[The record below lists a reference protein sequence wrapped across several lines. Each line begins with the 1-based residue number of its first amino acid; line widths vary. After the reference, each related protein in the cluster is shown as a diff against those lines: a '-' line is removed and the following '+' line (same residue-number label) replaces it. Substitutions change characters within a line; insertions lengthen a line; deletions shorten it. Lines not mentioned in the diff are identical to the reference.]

1 MGLHNLISF
10 ITYHH
15 FLTGL
20 AMLLAILYL
29 AYRKLAS
36 AIYLVDYACY
46 RPPNSNRIPMSMFIE
61 HVLLEKQ
68 FDDTNIDFQTK
79 ILEKSGFSE
88 ETCLHPSLCRLPRT
102 RSLSL
107 SIEEA
112 ATVMFS
118 MVADLLQ
125 KKDISP
131 KAIDILITNCSIYC
145 PTPSLSAMVINKFK
159 MRSNIMGYN
168 LSGMGCSAGII
179 AVGLAK
185 DLLRAHPNSLAL
197 IVSSEIL
204 SQDWYDG
211 KDRSMLLT
219 NCLFRMG
226 GAALLLSSRNQ
237 DKKAAK
243 YVLQHL
249 VRTNRAQDDQS
260 YKCVFMDMDTES
272 KTGVFIS
279 KGIVKEAGEALK
291 ANMAS
296 LGPLVLPL
304 SEKLHY
310 GLSMIR
316 QKTRGSRSSSLLV
329 PDFKRAFQHFCIHA
343 GGRAVILAIEKS
355 LKLTKEDVEAS
366 TMTLH
371 RFGNTSSSTIWYELC
386 YMEAKGR
393 MRRGEQV
400 WQVAFGSGFKC
411 NSVVWKCVRE
421 VGGEIKNPWKG
432 KYLNFKS
439 NMALIHIP
447 CSEKYLPSEKRK
459 KRNLCLKEMR

>member
-1 MGLHNLISF
+1 MGLHDLISF

-20 AMLLAILYL
+20 AILLAILYL

-36 AIYLVDYACY
+36 AIYLVDYVCY
-46 RPPNSNRIPMSMFIE
+46 RPHNSNRIPMSMFIE
-61 HVLLEKQ
+61 HVLVEKQ

-79 ILEKSGFSE
+79 ILEKSGDMPSSLPLS
-88 ETCLHPSLCRLPRT
+88 TAQNKITLIKQRRNRNSNVLHG
-102 RSLSL
+102 
-107 SIEEA
+107 
-112 ATVMFS
+112 
-118 MVADLLQ
+118 ADLLE

-131 KAIDILITNCSIYC
+131 KAIDVLITNCNIYC

-159 MRSNIMGYN
+159 MRSDIMGYN
-168 LSGMGCSAGII
+168 LSRMGCSAGII

-260 YKCVFMDMDTES
+260 YKCVFMDMDTEN
-272 KTGVFIS
+272 KTGVSIS

-296 LGPLVLPL
+296 LGPLVLRPL
-304 SEKLHY
+304 IEHIYSRADKGKKLH
-310 GLSMIR
+310 
-316 QKTRGSRSSSLLV
+316 Q
-329 PDFKRAFQHFCIHA
+329 
-343 GGRAVILAIEKS
+343 
-355 LKLTKEDVEAS
+355 
-366 TMTLH
+366 
-371 RFGNTSSSTIWYELC
+371 
-386 YMEAKGR
+386 
-393 MRRGEQV
+393 
-400 WQVAFGSGFKC
+400 
-411 NSVVWKCVRE
+411 
-421 VGGEIKNPWKG
+421 
-432 KYLNFKS
+432 YLNFNS

-447 CSEKYLPSEKRK
+447 CSEKYLSSEKRK

>member
-1 MGLHNLISF
+1 MMGHGEKKEAATAGRLSKCEISLAKRGERDVVGDRKVEQIDGDSSFAATAPDGEVAEAVVGESLKNDVRACQVAGYTQEQVTMKEALWLISWASTCCTGSPYTSILPRSSPNCIFVIF
-10 ITYHH
+10 IFTSVVVNGGSLDPLESPRSP
-15 FLTGL
+15 FSW
-20 AMLLAILYL
+20 IF
-29 AYRKLAS
+29 
-36 AIYLVDYACY
+36 IYACY
-46 RPPNSNRIPMSMFIE
+46 RPPNSNRIPMSMFIK

-79 ILEKSGFSE
+79 ILEKSSFSE
-88 ETCLHPSLCRLPRT
+88 ETCLHPSICRLPRT

-107 SIEEA
+107 SIKEA

-226 GAALLLSSRNQ
+226 GAALLLSSRVIVQVFAAAWVAGKVCLRGKGNQ
-237 DKKAAK
+237 N
-243 YVLQHL
+243 HHT
-249 VRTNRAQDDQS
+249 R
-260 YKCVFMDMDTES
+260 CV
-272 KTGVFIS
+272 
-279 KGIVKEAGEALK
+279 
-291 ANMAS
+291 
-296 LGPLVLPL
+296 
-304 SEKLHY
+304 
-310 GLSMIR
+310 
-316 QKTRGSRSSSLLV
+316 
-329 PDFKRAFQHFCIHA
+329 
-343 GGRAVILAIEKS
+343 
-355 LKLTKEDVEAS
+355 
-366 TMTLH
+366 
-371 RFGNTSSSTIWYELC
+371 
-386 YMEAKGR
+386 
-393 MRRGEQV
+393 
-400 WQVAFGSGFKC
+400 
-411 NSVVWKCVRE
+411 VVTQ
-421 VGGEIKNPWKG
+421 
-432 KYLNFKS
+432 Y
-439 NMALIHIP
+439 
-447 CSEKYLPSEKRK
+447 
-459 KRNLCLKEMR
+459 

>member
-1 MGLHNLISF
+1 
-10 ITYHH
+10 
-15 FLTGL
+15 
-20 AMLLAILYL
+20 
-29 AYRKLAS
+29 
-36 AIYLVDYACY
+36 
-46 RPPNSNRIPMSMFIE
+46 MSMFIE

-211 KDRSMLLT
+211 KDRSM
-219 NCLFRMG
+219 
-226 GAALLLSSRNQ
+226 
-237 DKKAAK
+237 K
-243 YVLQHL
+243 
-249 VRTNRAQDDQS
+249 RT
-260 YKCVFMDMDTES
+260 
-272 KTGVFIS
+272 
-279 KGIVKEAGEALK
+279 
-291 ANMAS
+291 
-296 LGPLVLPL
+296 
-304 SEKLHY
+304 
-310 GLSMIR
+310 
-316 QKTRGSRSSSLLV
+316 
-329 PDFKRAFQHFCIHA
+329 
-343 GGRAVILAIEKS
+343 
-355 LKLTKEDVEAS
+355 TKE
-366 TMTLH
+366 
-371 RFGNTSSSTIWYELC
+371 ELRWLVGKLDC
-386 YMEAKGR
+386 GSDRKRTVNEGLRWLVGKLGGGCERERTKKEELRWLPGWWGISAAAARGIEQ
-393 MRRGEQV
+393 RRR
-400 WQVAFGSGFKC
+400 S
-411 NSVVWKCVRE
+411 R
-421 VGGEIKNPWKG
+421 
-432 KYLNFKS
+432 
-439 NMALIHIP
+439 
-447 CSEKYLPSEKRK
+447 
-459 KRNLCLKEMR
+459 